1 MTSKAV
7 LLFGQGFFPVL
18 QILYQSLHPVV
29 SKINV
34 CFCFLWSEAMMSGD
48 HQIQPLKFD
57 VAPYANNLIFLYLS
71 IESWETEDNTNM
83 AIGHRKDK
91 MRWHS

>member
-1 MTSKAV
+1 
-7 LLFGQGFFPVL
+7 
-18 QILYQSLHPVV
+18 
-29 SKINV
+29 
-34 CFCFLWSEAMMSGD
+34 MMSGD